1 MPRGPRLN
9 NISKNFTT
17 RDSLGIEGVAAT
29 IQGEICPVVNTVTP
43 RAFYWPFMVWIY
55 YDFYEYSGIKEYNY
69 NAFDEY
75 LKRQDYFFVM
85 ATLLTEG
92 SDQSGLV
99 GKQQTQIDIDN
110 NPSGPYE
117 FNPKYFKT
125 RFGGMQY
132 YNAGCLSMY
141 FVTDHDDAT
150 GKEFALPR
158 LSQHGKKM
166 AIAFESVIKNT
177 RYYKEYRRNDKAV
190 PRTVLEEYGK
200 VINFGLQG
208 FNECKAIL
216 REYLFEQLPGRR
228 DLLTDNANLIRYII
242 DTYKVSDWNRA
253 ACRQMFYDNELST
266 GEKIIIPSELL
277 EVSHKWE
284 IVVGRQYFTSG
295 IEMIWKYMLG
305 ILNEPL
311 TIKEWIELAVN
322 ESSFSWNLENSLGS
336 VLGECNYNYSDREL
350 MIGDATHNQ
359 NIKYMLENG
368 IKVILSVYN
377 RFRFREDLG
386 DEKTFMRYGYEN
398 QSIPLQELFDTVDEY
413 KNISIEDFMVL
424 VIRKWILEQHYAT
437 AFEKMLQ
444 NRDGFFYE
452 LVDDKY
458 IKKHDFDMRFQDIRM
473 TSLRQVMMD
482 IDML

>member
-1 MPRGPRLN
+1 
-9 NISKNFTT
+9 
-17 RDSLGIEGVAAT
+17 
-29 IQGEICPVVNTVTP
+29 
-43 RAFYWPFMVWIY
+43 
-55 YDFYEYSGIKEYNY
+55 
-69 NAFDEY
+69 
-75 LKRQDYFFVM
+75 
-85 ATLLTEG
+85 
-92 SDQSGLV
+92 
-99 GKQQTQIDIDN
+99 
-110 NPSGPYE
+110 
-117 FNPKYFKT
+117 
-125 RFGGMQY
+125 
-132 YNAGCLSMY
+132 
-141 FVTDHDDAT
+141 
-150 GKEFALPR
+150 
-158 LSQHGKKM
+158 
-166 AIAFESVIKNT
+166 
-177 RYYKEYRRNDKAV
+177 
-190 PRTVLEEYGK
+190 
-200 VINFGLQG
+200 
-208 FNECKAIL
+208 
-216 REYLFEQLPGRR
+216 
-228 DLLTDNANLIRYII
+228 
-242 DTYKVSDWNRA
+242 
-253 ACRQMFYDNELST
+253 MFYDNELST